1 MKQDINDQKLHC
13 IITNSQGL
21 KIGINPEHIFD
32 SHGGVIG
39 SGDHADWKLLSDQ
52 YPILEKHCTIVVLD
66 QQYCIIDHSGKV
78 YINYSHSPIK
88 IDTPVALGLED
99 LVTIGGYHIKFQAFS
114 DRERDPLLF
123 HKQSLNSMF
132 AEELGENII
141 PENSSEYVDPLSA
154 LEVNNRQNNS
164 VPSDSSYH
172 LDSVIG
178 AKEPDYRNIDYSISS
193 PIEEYNQNS
202 HYVLAPIIKGLG
214 VKLDTNL
221 SSVEMQYIAEEMGAS
236 LKEVVI
242 GLLQLHEQAKK
253 INHNSTEKIFQP
265 IIDNPLKMGLSYEE
279 TVNLMFDSKASL
291 VHLAAPAA
299 IKESLELIANHQK
312 ATEYAVNIALE
323 KILEALSPDRLTE
336 RFNYYRAARNLPMED
351 KESWAWKMYQAY
363 YQELTSSRQTGFN
376 KLFWEIFEQSYDKEI
391 RELQK

>member
-1 MKQDINDQKLHC
+1 MKQNMDSQKLHC

-21 KIGINPEHIFD
+21 KIGINPEHVFD
-32 SHGGVIG
+32 NKGGIIG
-39 SGDHADWKLLSDQ
+39 SSDHSDWKLLSDQ
-52 YPILEKHCTIVVLD
+52 HQILEKHCSIVVID
-66 QQYCIIDHSGKV
+66 QQYCLIDHSGKV
-78 YINYSHSPIK
+78 FINYSHSPVK

-99 LVTIGGYHIKFQAFS
+99 LITIGGYHIKFQAFS
-114 DRERDPLLF
+114 NKENDPLLF

-141 PENSSEYVDPLSA
+141 PENNSKTIDPLSA
-154 LEVNNRQNNS
+154 LEMEGRKNS
-164 VPSDSSYH
+164 SAPSHSPYH
-172 LDSVIG
+172 LDSVVGGHEI
-178 AKEPDYRNIDYSISS
+178 DYSNIDYTGSS
-193 PIEEYNQNS
+193 SLEQAQNS
-202 HYVLAPIIKGLG
+202 HFVLAPLIKGLG
-214 VKLDTNL
+214 TKLNTDL
-221 SSVEMQYIAEEMGAS
+221 STTEMQYIAEEIGAS
-236 LKEVVI
+236 LKEVVL

-279 TVNLMFDSKASL
+279 TINLMFDSKASL

-323 KILEALSPDRLTE
+323 QILEALSPDRLME
-336 RFNYYRAARNLPMED
+336 RFNYYRSARNLPVED
-351 KESWAWKMYQAY
+351 KESWAWNMYQAY

-391 RELQK
+391 RDLQR